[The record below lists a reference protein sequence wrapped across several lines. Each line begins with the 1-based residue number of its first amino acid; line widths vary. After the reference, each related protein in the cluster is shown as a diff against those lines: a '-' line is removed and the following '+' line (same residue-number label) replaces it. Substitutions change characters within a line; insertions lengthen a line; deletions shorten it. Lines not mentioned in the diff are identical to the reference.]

1 MLCSEMFY
9 QPSDNFP
16 YLLINLE
23 VYVRSM
29 RLFMRKLL
37 TSVADNI
44 CGQISLCVSKETL
57 FQKNNNDRLTAVLKG
72 NFNAL
77 K

>member
-1 MLCSEMFY
+1 MFY

-57 FQKNNNDRLTAVLKG
+57 FPKNNNDRLTAVLKG